1 LTRDDATTNQINAEQ
16 IEPEPFIPIQGPSTS
31 PIDTPNPN
39 ESVPQVDDRRHGK
52 PMPKASTKKKN
63 QPTTNLD
70 QAKRQVNSVGQA
82 GGRKGGNLKVLQPSN
97 SIDIIM

>member
-1 LTRDDATTNQINAEQ
+1 MNQYRRLT
-16 IEPEPFIPIQGPSTS
+16 IEGM
-31 PIDTPNPN
+31 
-39 ESVPQVDDRRHGK
+39 ESRCQRHLQ
-52 PMPKASTKKKN
+52 KKN